1 MRCAPQLTV
10 LALLVGPLSHA
21 TALSAQQRAALVAG
35 LRPDVV
41 LVDNQHDAT
50 LESIGFQISAYVG
63 RPFAADFAGLVEL
76 GVTAA
81 SHRAYYPP
89 CTFPGCSG
97 PSSLGGE
104 TAISLAPGLQWFTTA
119 GTRRAAF
126 TITPGAVW
134 LVGRPAGTQA
144 VLPKLG
150 GRFELGWFLPH
161 GPRVGVTVG
170 TGWGGCTGT
179 PPRWGV
185 PVGLALELP
194 QKDAAGRA

>member
-10 LALLVGPLSHA
+10 LALLLGTLSHA
-21 TALSAQQRAALVAG
+21 TALSAQQGPALVAG
-35 LRPDVV
+35 LRPSVA

-50 LESIGFQISAYVG
+50 LESIGFQVSAYVG
-63 RPFAADFAGLVEL
+63 RPFTPDFAGLVEL

-81 SHRAYYPP
+81 NHRAYNAP
-89 CTFPGCSG
+89 CVFPGSGCSG

-104 TAISLAPGLQWFTTA
+104 TAISLAPGLQWFTTVGA
-119 GTRRAAF
+119 RRAAF

-150 GRFELGWFLPH
+150 GRFVLGWLLPD
-161 GPRVGVTVG
+161 GPRVGLTVG
-170 TGWGGCTGT
+170 AEWWGSTGT
-179 PPRWGV
+179 LPRWVV
-185 PVGLALELP
+185 PVGLALEL
-194 QKDAAGRA
+194 R

>member
-10 LALLVGPLSHA
+10 LALLLGTLSHA
-21 TALSAQQRAALVAG
+21 TALSAQQGPALVAG
-35 LRPDVV
+35 LRPSVA

-50 LESIGFQISAYVG
+50 LESIGFQVSAYVG
-63 RPFAADFAGLVEL
+63 RPFAPDFAGLVEL

-81 SHRAYYPP
+81 NHRAYNAP
-89 CTFPGCSG
+89 CVFPGSGCSG

-104 TAISLAPGLQWFTTA
+104 TAISLAPGFQWFTTVGA
-119 GTRRAAF
+119 RRAAF

-150 GRFELGWFLPH
+150 GRFELGWLLPD
-161 GPRVGVTVG
+161 GPRVGLTVG
-170 TGWGGCTGT
+170 AEWWGSTGT
-179 PPRWGV
+179 LPRWVV
-185 PVGLALELP
+185 PVGLALEL
-194 QKDAAGRA
+194 R

>member
-10 LALLVGPLSHA
+10 LALVVGPLSHA

-50 LESIGFQISAYVG
+50 LESIGFQVSAYVG

-76 GVTAA
+76 GVTTAN
-81 SHRAYYPP
+81 HRAFNAP
-89 CTFPGCSG
+89 CAFPGCSG

-104 TAISLAPGLQWFTTA
+104 TAISLAPGLQWFTTV

-144 VLPKLG
+144 GLPKLG
-150 GRFELGWFLPH
+150 GAFERGS
-161 GPRVGVTVG
+161 V
-170 TGWGGCTGT
+170 
-179 PPRWGV
+179 PPR
-185 PVGLALELP
+185 
-194 QKDAAGRA
+194 RARVRPPPGGARGGAPGAPPPR